1 MSGNTA
7 EETHMSEITRRNML
21 RLMTMLASTGT
32 LASARAQPL
41 PALAKIFV
49 GFPPGSSPDLVARR
63 LGESLRGRLAS
74 AIVVDNRPGAGG
86 RIAVDAAMQAPAD
99 GLNLL
104 LNPAGVLTLNPLTYR
119 QLGYRPFED
128 LTPIGLA
135 CTVELAFAVG
145 PAVPDSVKSLTDF
158 ATWVKERPGKIS
170 YASPAAG
177 ATPHFVGFTLDRKL
191 SLGMLHVPY
200 RGGGQAISDAL
211 GGRVESLCLVLADL
225 LPHARAGSL
234 RILAVTGKSRS
245 RFAPNVPTFVEQGVP
260 ALDMLDWFG
269 VYLAGRLAPD
279 TVKRL
284 AGLVQEAT
292 SSVEYVQ
299 SLATVG
305 LEAVSSTPEELDR
318 LARSDLARWTP
329 LVRAANFMVD
339 N

>member
-1 MSGNTA
+1 MN
-7 EETHMSEITRRNML
+7 EMTRRNWML
-21 RLMTMLASTGT
+21 RLLAMLASAGT
-32 LASARAQPL
+32 LSAARSQPL

-49 GFPPGSSPDLVARR
+49 GFPPGSSPDVVARR

-74 AIVVDNRPGAGG
+74 AIVVENRPGAGG

-128 LTPIGLA
+128 LTPISLA
-135 CTVELAFAVG
+135 CTVQLGFAIG
-145 PAVPDSVKSLTDF
+145 PAVPDSVKSLADF
-158 ATWVKERPGKIS
+158 AAWTKERPGKVS

-177 ATPHFVGFTLDRKL
+177 ATPHFVGFMLDRKL

-200 RGGGQAISDAL
+200 RGGGAAIGDVL
-211 GGRVESLCLVLADL
+211 GERVESLCLVLADL
-225 LPHARAGSL
+225 LPHAGKL

-245 RFAPNVPTFVEQGVP
+245 RFAPDVPTFVEQGVP
-260 ALDMLDWFG
+260 ELDMLDWFG
-269 VYLAGRLAPD
+269 VYLAGRPSPD
-279 TVKRL
+279 TVKNV
-284 AGLVQEAT
+284 AQLVQAAT
-292 SSVEYVQ
+292 SSSEYVKM
-299 SLATVG
+299 LAAVG
-305 LEAVSSTPEELDR
+305 LEAASTTPEELDR

-329 LVRAANFMVD
+329 VVKAADFMVD